1 MSRISGKQNQN
12 NPQISVII
20 PTTCEDS
27 RSESL
32 LRAISSIREQ
42 EGVLVEIL
50 LICNGNRQDGQL
62 LAYLERQDGLRIL
75 RIQEG
80 NVSKARYLGVCNVN
94 SEFFC
99 FLDDDD
105 EFLPGCLQQRLA
117 VMTNDLDCEVVVT
130 NGFYHILG
138 TDIPMVSSDL
148 ALMINSDVCGTFLQQ
163 NWFSS
168 PASMFRTQRIKA
180 ELFDFAYRYF
190 EWTYL
195 FFRIVSLKKKLV
207 FDNVIT
213 YRKYED
219 NPLAVSKSIEYAL
232 AYPDFLIEV
241 KRLKLPKDVKGAIQK
256 KYVTALNSQSNIYR
270 ERGQLINA
278 WKFHLACLMHG
289 GWQYISYTRRLLFP
303 FYK

>member
-1 MSRISGKQNQN
+1 MSRVSGKQNQN
-12 NPQISVII
+12 IPLISVII
-20 PTTCEDS
+20 PTTCEGS
-27 RSESL
+27 RSELL

-42 EGVLVEIL
+42 EGVLVEVL

-62 LAYLERQDGLRIL
+62 MAYLERQDELRIL
-75 RIQEG
+75 RMQEG
-80 NVSKARYLGVCNVN
+80 NVSKARYLGVCNVS

-105 EFLPGCLQQRLA
+105 EFLPGCLQQRLR
-117 VMTNDLDCEVVVT
+117 VMTHDLDCDVVVT
-130 NGFYHILG
+130 NGFFHVLG
-138 TDIPMVSSDL
+138 TDLPIVSSDM

-163 NWFSS
+163 NWFAS
-168 PASMFRTQRIKA
+168 PASMFRTQRMKA

-195 FFRIVSLKKKLV
+195 FFLLVSLKKKLV

-219 NPLAVSKSIEYAL
+219 NPLSVSKSIEYAL

-241 KRLKLPKDVKGAIQK
+241 QRLKLPKDLKGAIQR
-256 KYVTALNSQSNIYR
+256 KYVNALNSQSNIYR
-270 ERGQLINA
+270 GRGQWINA
-278 WKFHLACLMHG
+278 WKSHLACLAHG
-289 GWQYISYTRRLLFP
+289 GWQYLSYTRRLLFP